1 MEVMNYVRA
10 SLNECIADFEI
21 LVDSEQDN
29 SNKLHEN
36 LVANLEKKLQ
46 DLAEQEILQWKAQTS
61 PDPSQRMPSEIFQT
75 LNEQLLKEKEEVKEA
90 LCKAK
95 DSIPVKIDYRE
106 KIVKFTDALNA
117 LEDPEIP
124 AKIKNQYLRD
134 ILERIDYDRGPNI
147 RITKENAAKYN
158 MTTGKGMRIY
168 SPPYKI
174 KLVLKS

>member
-1 MEVMNYVRA
+1 M
-10 SLNECIADFEI
+10 L
-21 LVDSEQDN
+21 
-29 SNKLHEN
+29 
-36 LVANLEKKLQ
+36 
-46 DLAEQEILQWKAQTS
+46 T
-61 PDPSQRMPSEIFQT
+61 
-75 LNEQLLKEKEEVKEA
+75 

-95 DSIPVKIDYRE
+95 DSIHVKIDYRE
-106 KIVKFTDALNA
+106 KIVKFTDAPNA

-147 RITKENAAKYN
+147 RIAKENAAKYS
-158 MTTGKGMRIY
+158 MATGKGMRIC